1 MSKASF
7 NIMIVGIGGQGV
19 MTLGRFFRKLAVY
32 SEQIHGLISME
43 SRGVSQREG
52 SVYALVRYSLD
63 PDQANKN
70 LTPTPPIQGIDLMM
84 ALEPLELLRNLHY
97 LNPTGTALVNLHAI
111 IPKNTLISNEDKYPD
126 IETRINTLRE
136 QYPQLHLECKN
147 FTQKAF
153 QLKKPAFYA
162 NYLMLTQLHTIL
174 EKFILPTKF
183 SELLQDFFKHV

>member
-1 MSKASF
+1 MSKAAF

-19 MTLGRFFRKLAVY
+19 MTLGRFFREIAVN

-52 SVYALVRYSLD
+52 SVYALIRYSLD
-63 PDQANKN
+63 PDQTSKS
-70 LTPTPPIQGIDLMM
+70 LTPTPPIQGIDLMI
-84 ALEPLELLRNLHY
+84 ALEPLEFLRNLHY
-97 LNPTGTALVNLHAI
+97 LNPVGTALVNSHTI

-126 IETRINTLRE
+126 IDTRINTLRE

-162 NYLMLTQLHTIL
+162 NYLMITQLQTIL
-174 EKFILPTKF
+174 EKFVRPTKF
-183 SELLQDFFKHV
+183 SELLQDFFNHV